1 MARCPLVRP
10 AVVRL
15 NLGANLQDV
24 TSAYAKKH
32 GKEVA
37 KLSDTDKVAIQDEFY
52 SALLVA
58 TNKSEVYVDVKK
70 ELTSGEHREMFVSQL
85 NATALGDR
93 PTLDLQNVGINKVL
107 AYVVDW
113 NFVDFDDKPLAITRE
128 ALDKFN
134 SAEFQEIVTAVDA
147 HHEAW
152 EKAVDA
158 RKNALAGATE
168 SSKI

>member
-1 MARCPLVRP
+1 MARCPLVKP
-10 AVVRL
+10 ATVRL
-15 NLGANLQDV
+15 
-24 TSAYAKKH
+24 S
-32 GKEVA
+32 
-37 KLSDTDKVAIQDEFY
+37 LSDGAFVE
-52 SALLVA
+52 
-58 TNKSEVYVDVKK
+58 VKK
-70 ELTSGEHREMFVSQL
+70 ELTSGEHREMFISQL
-85 NATALGDR
+85 HATSLGDR
-93 PTLDLQNVGINKVL
+93 PTLDLQNVGVSKVL

-134 SAEFQEIVTAVDA
+134 SVEFQEIVTAVDA

-168 SSKI
+168 SSKT